1 VKIEDQFN
9 KWVDKYDKFSKSN
22 ELILDRDLDSKGT
35 YVDLT
40 KNPEA
45 FTGYQGQHIWNA
57 IFRENC
63 FSDYLDQICTE
74 ELVFYKIFSGL
85 LANINMHIST
95 SYFDSVTNQT
105 YVNLTMMQNRLLDY
119 PDRIEN
125 LFFLYSLMVKA
136 FNKAEY
142 LIRNFDLNTGNT
154 IEDNISRTLLDDLFD
169 SEKLKHLYEIASVY
183 DEELDKFLNFNNLD
197 TLMTRF
203 RNVSSIIECVS
214 CQKCKLH
221 GKLQLYGI
229 SAMLKILL
237 DKNFS
242 NKSFKNMNLS
252 LQRNELIAFIN
263 FFGKISR
270 AVHYLRLFNDNI
282 KMNNNKLR
290 FRFIY
295 IIATYF
301 IVVWFVNTQ
310 IFGKKSE
317 QQQEQ
322 VEKNT
327 SKEKKD

>member
-1 VKIEDQFN
+1 VKIDDRFQ
-9 KWVDKYDKFSKSN
+9 KWVDKYDKFTKSS
-22 ELILDRDLDSKGT
+22 ELILDRELDTKGT

-63 FSDYLDQICTE
+63 FSDHLDQLCTE

-85 LANINMHIST
+85 LSNINMHIST
-95 SYFDSVTNQT
+95 SYFDSAKNQT
-105 YVNLTMMQNRLLDY
+105 YVNLSMIQNRVLNF
-119 PDRIEN
+119 PERIEN
-125 LFFLYSLMVKA
+125 LFFLYSVMVKA

-142 LIRNFDLNTGNT
+142 LIRNFDINTGNAT
-154 IEDNISRTLLDDLFD
+154 EDYLARTLLDDLFHT
-169 SEKLKHLYEIASVY
+169 EKLKDLYEIASIY

-197 TLMTRF
+197 NLMSRF

-229 SAMLKILL
+229 STMLKILL

-252 LQRNELIAFIN
+252 LLRNELIAFIN

-270 AVHYLRLFNDNI
+270 SVHYLKLFNDNVKI
-282 KMNNNKLR
+282 NNNKLQ
-290 FRFIY
+290 FRYIY
-295 IIATYF
+295 IITTYF

-310 IFGKKSE
+310 IVRKRKE
-317 QQQEQ
+317 
-322 VEKNT
+322 VKNDLSKEA